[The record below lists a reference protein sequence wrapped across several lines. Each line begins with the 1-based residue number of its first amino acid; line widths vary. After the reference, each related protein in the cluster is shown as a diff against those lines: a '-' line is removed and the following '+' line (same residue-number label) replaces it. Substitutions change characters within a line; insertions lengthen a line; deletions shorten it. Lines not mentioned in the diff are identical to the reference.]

1 MVGPVRLTPTEGP
14 PHRGLS
20 LDSRYANPNWRTN
33 VNAEER
39 KQRLAEIRARQEAKN
54 LPPSGLSAELIA
66 SLFDAPSDAPDS
78 KRHPHGRE

>member
-1 MVGPVRLTPTEGP
+1 M
-14 PHRGLS
+14 
-20 LDSRYANPNWRTN
+20 
-33 VNAEER
+33 NAEER